1 MVGAV
6 VVVVV
11 VVVVVEVVVDVDVVV
26 EETVDV
32 VEVVVVGIVV
42 VVIDGAVVV
51 ETEIGTKSL
60 ITKHYYLQHSNKA
73 ILVNVFLSCF
83 IPSLNLMLNPECE
96 VAPSESEVKYRRT
109 EFPDEEIT

>member
-26 EETVDV
+26 EVTVDV

-60 ITKHYYLQHSNKA
+60 ITKHYYLQHSNNYIHQSNFSICA
-73 ILVNVFLSCF
+73 LIMLHTFIELNV
-83 IPSLNLMLNPECE
+83 
-96 VAPSESEVKYRRT
+96 ES
-109 EFPDEEIT
+109 